1 MTIYLISGAVL
12 FIAGVFFF
20 AYRQGK
26 KMADLNALIEGNVK
40 HNEVKKKI
48 KEINAKYKKEIRGLT
63 RDRVLRF
70 WGLRNNG
77 SKKP

>member
-1 MTIYLISGAVL
+1 MTMALISGAVL

-20 AYRQGK
+20 AYRSGK
-26 KMADLNALIEGNVK
+26 KMAALDTLIEGNAK
-40 HNEVKKKI
+40 SNEAKKKM
-48 KEINAKYKKEIRGLT
+48 KEINAKYKKEIRGIT

-70 WGLRNNG
+70 WGLRDNG

>member
-20 AYRQGK
+20 AYRSGK
-26 KMADLNALIEGNVK
+26 KMAALDTLIAGNVK
-40 HNEVKKKI
+40 SNEARKKI
-48 KEINAKYKKEIRGLT
+48 KEINEKYKKNIRGLT

-70 WGLRNNG
+70 WGVHKNG